1 LRGERCAALEQIVP
15 RHAGVA
21 VAQPRRGWLAWSK
34 FGEIDGAGAR
44 AQSTDNKTRS

>member
-21 VAQPRRGWLAWSK
+21 VTQPRRGWLAWSK